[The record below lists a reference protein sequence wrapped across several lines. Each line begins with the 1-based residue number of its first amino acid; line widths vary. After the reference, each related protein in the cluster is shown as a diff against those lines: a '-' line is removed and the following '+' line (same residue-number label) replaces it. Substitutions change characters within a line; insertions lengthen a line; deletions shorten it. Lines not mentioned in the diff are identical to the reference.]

1 MIDRRTILK
10 TAALGAGVALPYL
23 AREGYAQT
31 PAQTLKLTFADTR
44 NHPLY
49 QVLLRFAENV
59 KKKTNGAIEV
69 QVFSTGELGSQTNI
83 LTGLQT
89 GIIDLCAHTSGYI
102 DTLIPQF
109 QVMDLPFL
117 FPDLATAEKVL
128 DGPVGKQ
135 LADLM
140 PPKGIY
146 GLSYGYWG
154 WRVTS
159 TIDRKVPKPDD
170 MKGLKIRVQP
180 GPIFAAMFRALGA
193 NPIAIDYS
201 EIYLALSQHTI
212 EAIETPIIALPSAKH
227 YEVVKTINLTNH
239 VYNAGV
245 MMVSKRKFDSL
256 PANVQEIAARRRR
269 MSSPPTGAAPWSRR
283 PTRPPNSSRT
293 RVSPSTRST
302 APPIAR
308 QTDGVYKEFR
318 DIIGGRARG
327 RGDEAGRKRLTSR
340 EARTWMPGARACR

>member
-1 MIDRRTILK
+1 VLK
-10 TAALGAGVALPYL
+10 TAVLGATQAITLPYL
-23 AREGYAQT
+23 ARQGFAQT

-49 QVLLRFAENV
+49 QVLLRFADTV
-59 KKKTNGAIEV
+59 KAKSNGAIEV

-140 PPKGIY
+140 PAKGIY

-159 TIDRKVPKPDD
+159 TLDRKVPKPDD

-180 GPIFAAMFRALGA
+180 GPIFADMFRALGA

-227 YEVVKTINLTNH
+227 YEVVKTVNLTNH

-256 PANVQEIAARRRR
+256 APNLQETLRAAAHEL
-269 MSSPPTGAAPWSRR
+269 TGDWRKTMVEKTDETTKFLKGKGLTINEVDRGAYRK
-283 PTRPPNSSRT
+283 
-293 RVSPSTRST
+293 
-302 APPIAR
+302 
-308 QTDGVYKEFR
+308 QTDGVYTKYR
-318 DIIGGRARG
+318 DIIGADLVDAVMKQVGSA
-327 RGDEAGRKRLTSR
+327 
-340 EARTWMPGARACR
+340 

>member
-1 MIDRRTILK
+1 MINRRTILK
-10 TAALGAGVALPYL
+10 TAALGATQAVALPYL
-23 AREGYAQT
+23 AREGFAQA
-31 PAQTLKLTFADTR
+31 PAHTLKLTFADTR

-49 QVLLRFAENV
+49 QVLLRFADNV

-117 FPDLATAEKVL
+117 FPDLASAEKVL
-128 DGPVGKQ
+128 DGPVGQQ
-135 LADLM
+135 LADLL

-159 TIDRKVPKPDD
+159 TIGRKVTKPED

-180 GPIFAAMFRALGA
+180 GPIFAGMFRALGA

-227 YEVVKTINLTNH
+227 YEVVNTVNLTNH

-245 MMVSKRKFDSL
+245 MMVSKRKFDAL
-256 PANVQEIAARRRR
+256 PANLQATLREAAHELTADWRNTMVEKTDETSKFLKEKGLTLNEVDR
-269 MSSPPTGAAPWSRR
+269 AAYRQA
-283 PTRPPNSSRT
+283 
-293 RVSPSTRST
+293 T
-302 APPIAR
+302 AP
-308 QTDGVYKEFR
+308 VYKDFR
-318 DIIGGRARG
+318 DVIGGNLVDAVMKQVG
-327 RGDEAGRKRLTSR
+327 SA
-340 EARTWMPGARACR
+340 

>member
-1 MIDRRTILK
+1 MITRRGVLS
-10 TAALGAGVALPYL
+10 AAGASIALPYV
-23 AREGYAQT
+23 AREGFAQT

-49 QVLLRFAENV
+49 PVLTRFADDV
-59 KKKTNGAIEV
+59 KAKTDGALEV
-69 QVFSTGELGSQTNI
+69 QVYATGELGSQANI

-89 GIIDLCAHTSGYI
+89 GIIDLCAHTSGYV
-102 DTLIPQF
+102 DTLFPQF

-117 FPDLATAEKVL
+117 FPDLASAERVL
-128 DGPVGKQ
+128 DGPIGQQ

-140 PPKGIY
+140 PAKGIY

-159 TIDRKVPKPDD
+159 TIDRKVPKPED

-212 EAIETPIIALPSAKH
+212 EAIETPIVALPSAKH

-245 MMVSKRKFDSL
+245 MMVSKRKFDALSAKL
-256 PANVQEIAARRRR
+256 QDNLRAATHALTDDWRKTMVAKTEETTAFLKDKGLTINEVDR
-269 MSSPPTGAAPWSRR
+269 AAYRKQ
-283 PTRPPNSSRT
+283 
-293 RVSPSTRST
+293 V
-302 APPIAR
+302 
-308 QTDGVYKEFR
+308 DGVYQEFR
-318 DIIGGRARG
+318 TVIGPDLVDAVLKQVGSA
-327 RGDEAGRKRLTSR
+327 
-340 EARTWMPGARACR
+340 

>member
-1 MIDRRTILK
+1 MINRRTMLK
-10 TAALGAGVALPYL
+10 TTALGAAQALALPYL
-23 AREGYAQT
+23 AREGFAQT

-49 QVLLRFAENV
+49 QVLLRFADNV

-117 FPDLATAEKVL
+117 FPDLATGEKVL

-146 GLSYGYWG
+146 GLSYGHWG

-159 TIDRKVPKPDD
+159 TIDRKVPKPED

-180 GPIFAAMFRALGA
+180 GPIFADMFRAVGA

-201 EIYLALSQHTI
+201 EIYLALSQHTL

-227 YEVVKTINLTNH
+227 YEVVKTVNLTNH

-256 PANVQEIAARRRR
+256 PANLQDTLRAAAHEL
-269 MSSPPTGAAPWSRR
+269 TGDWRKTMAEKTEETSGFLKEKGLTINEVDRAAYRK
-283 PTRPPNSSRT
+283 
-293 RVSPSTRST
+293 
-302 APPIAR
+302 A
-308 QTDGVYKEFR
+308 TDGVYTKYR
-318 DIIGGRARG
+318 DIIGGDLVDAVMKQVG
-327 RGDEAGRKRLTSR
+327 
-340 EARTWMPGARACR
+340 GA

>member
-1 MIDRRTILK
+1 MITRRGVLS
-10 TAALGAGVALPYL
+10 AAGASIALPYV
-23 AREGYAQT
+23 AREGFAQT

-49 QVLLRFAENV
+49 PVLTRFADDV
-59 KKKTNGAIEV
+59 KAKTDGALEV
-69 QVFSTGELGSQTNI
+69 QVYATGELGSQANI

-89 GIIDLCAHTSGYI
+89 GIIDLCAHTSGYV
-102 DTLIPQF
+102 DTLFPQF

-117 FPDLATAEKVL
+117 FPDLASAERVL
-128 DGPVGKQ
+128 DGPIGQQ

-140 PPKGIY
+140 PAKGIY

-159 TIDRKVPKPDD
+159 TIDRKVPKPED

-212 EAIETPIIALPSAKH
+212 EAIETPIVALPSAKH

-245 MMVSKRKFDSL
+245 MMVSKRKFDALSAKL
-256 PANVQEIAARRRR
+256 QDNLRAATHALTDDWRKTMVAKTEETTAFLEDKGLTINEVDR
-269 MSSPPTGAAPWSRR
+269 AAYRKQVDS
-283 PTRPPNSSRT
+283 
-293 RVSPSTRST
+293 
-302 APPIAR
+302 
-308 QTDGVYKEFR
+308 VYQEFR
-318 DIIGGRARG
+318 TVIGPDLVDAVLKQVGSA
-327 RGDEAGRKRLTSR
+327 
-340 EARTWMPGARACR
+340 

>member
-1 MIDRRTILK
+1 MINRRTMLKTAAK
-10 TAALGAGVALPYL
+10 TAALGAAQGVALPYL
-23 AREGYAQT
+23 AREGFAQT

-128 DGPVGKQ
+128 DGPVGTQ

-256 PANVQEIAARRRR
+256 PGNLQESLRAASHELTTDWRRTMVEKTDETSKFLKDKGLTINEVDR
-269 MSSPPTGAAPWSRR
+269 AAYRK
-283 PTRPPNSSRT
+283 
-293 RVSPSTRST
+293 
-302 APPIAR
+302 

-318 DIIGGRARG
+318 DIIGDDLVDSVMKQVGSA
-327 RGDEAGRKRLTSR
+327 
-340 EARTWMPGARACR
+340 